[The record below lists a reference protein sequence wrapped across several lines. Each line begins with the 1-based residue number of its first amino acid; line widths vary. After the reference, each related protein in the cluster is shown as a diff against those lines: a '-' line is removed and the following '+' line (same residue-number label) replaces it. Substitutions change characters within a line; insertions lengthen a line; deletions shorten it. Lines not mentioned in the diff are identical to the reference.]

1 MVASIALFFSSRDEN
16 LPIDIRNQ
24 IWLVICWLS
33 EDANTQLFIVDFDLL
48 SYALLLDLCNGPGSS
63 VDSEVAN
70 LFRVLR
76 QTRVASVL
84 VPSGACFAI
93 LSDCSAMGIC
103 WFLRVDSLL
112 SNVAWRPPLLTAAA

>member
-1 MVASIALFFSSRDEN
+1 MVASIALFSSRDEN

-24 IWLVICWLS
+24 IWFVICWLS

-63 VDSEVAN
+63 VDSEAAN

-76 QTRVASVL
+76 QTRVASVM
-84 VPSGACFAI
+84 VPSGECFAI
-93 LSDCSAMGIC
+93 LSEFSLIAICSSLG
-103 WFLRVDSLL
+103 RDSLL
-112 SNVAWRPPLLTAAA
+112 SNAASRPPPLTVVA